1 MIEKVLTCRWSFLP
15 YILDKHST
23 PIQWYWFCLTYSQ
36 PVGLSIY
43 PLKIITYYLS
53 SYTRESQLLRLR
65 STLTQI
71 ISYCVT
77 SLFNQGQVRVFWF
90 LETRP
95 KNNRNYDNRESNETE
110 ITPHSLLVN
119 SILKLFLIHEYTFNN
134 LKSTYWRSP
143 MTSYKLNQSDGTSN
157 WCY

>member
-15 YILDKHST
+15 YILDIHST
-23 PIQWYWFCLTYSQ
+23 LIQRFHSVWPIHIISNGMTGW
-36 PVGLSIY
+36 VIHLSSENTE
-43 PLKIITYYLS
+43 KKTYYLS

-119 SILKLFLIHEYTFNN
+119 SILKLFF
-134 LKSTYWRSP
+134 
-143 MTSYKLNQSDGTSN
+143 M
-157 WCY
+157 

>member
-1 MIEKVLTCRWSFLP
+1 MQWPGGSS
-15 YILDKHST
+15 ILWK
-23 PIQWYWFCLTYSQ
+23 YW
-36 PVGLSIY
+36 
-43 PLKIITYYLS
+43 KKTYYLS

-95 KNNRNYDNRESNETE
+95 KNNRNYDNGKSNETE

-119 SILKLFLIHEYTFNN
+119 SILKLFLMYNHLIREYTFCQGPCV
-134 LKSTYWRSP
+134 KKWPKYDPFSTPKPFQTGPAIRWPPVISDIQMARSG
-143 MTSYKLNQSDGTSN
+143 NIADQGIRHE
-157 WCY
+157 